1 MKSRKNIKSIL
12 IMSVLGIISL
22 FFINMSL
29 AANTAKISVETANL
43 REEANANSKILEL
56 LSQNDEVEIL
66 EKDGDWYKVKAKGI
80 TGYLRYDLVKVN
92 DDQVQ
97 NQTSS
102 AVIENQNI
110 ENKDNTESENTEKEQ
125 IVETTNNLTEKEENQ
140 EIKLGKQKIAED
152 TKLKIVPAINA
163 TDIIEVKKDE
173 EVEVTEIINGWVCVE
188 TQVTKG
194 WIRQEKIRKEE
205 QIEQNNEQI
214 QEQEEQTQ
222 DVQQENQETAN
233 TVMKTLY
240 VNGASV
246 NLRKDAST
254 SSEVVTTLS
263 INTSGPFV
271 TSLSS
276 KNRQFMVAL

>member
-1 MKSRKNIKSIL
+1 
-12 IMSVLGIISL
+12 MSVLGIISL

-140 EIKLGKQKIAED
+140 EIKLEKQKIAED

-163 TDIIEVKKDE
+163 TDII
-173 EVEVTEIINGWVCVE
+173 
-188 TQVTKG
+188 
-194 WIRQEKIRKEE
+194 
-205 QIEQNNEQI
+205 
-214 QEQEEQTQ
+214 
-222 DVQQENQETAN
+222 TAN
-233 TVMKTLY
+233 IFDRFLKVLFC
-240 VNGASV
+240 
-246 NLRKDAST
+246 
-254 SSEVVTTLS
+254 
-263 INTSGPFV
+263 I
-271 TSLSS
+271 
-276 KNRQFMVAL
+276 